1 VSPSVSLYLSL
12 DLSVSVSLPL
22 SLCLSLLTDRYSKG
36 PSAFGED
43 YFEGLQDGDVMIG
56 DGGEYDL

>member
-1 VSPSVSLYLSL
+1 MTGQSFPSSFSCL
-12 DLSVSVSLPL
+12 LP
-22 SLCLSLLTDRYSKG
+22 DPVPRYSKG

-56 DGGEYDL
+56 DGAEYDL